1 MELFVHEVRMLD
13 VILVLEILYENLR
26 FTLNHGPALG
36 LELGLKSKTFD
47 ASFEHL
53 ELDSGQV

>member
-1 MELFVHEVRMLD
+1 MLD

-36 LELGLKSKTFD
+36 LELGLESKTFD